1 MHEFIMM
8 YLHTDVDAI
17 QRFVGRMGEL
27 EARRAYP
34 GLRDWSHTKEARVA
48 IWHAGQVFRVVRAV
62 KPYQLRGLDSLAV
75 YHAALVL
82 WVYGL
87 LQCGEIRK
95 LEVGTPMSE
104 DNAVPTVSLD
114 GSEDHLIKAFLACG
128 SGRPG
133 LTMYHHNGNGVD
145 PNTFCE
151 LSKPRLVMAVARQVL
166 EGNCPRSLPEDI
178 LPP

>member
-1 MHEFIMM
+1 MM
-8 YLHTDVDAI
+8 YLHIDVDTI

-48 IWHAGQVFRVVRAV
+48 IWHAGQVFRAVRAV
-62 KPYQLRGLDSLAV
+62 KIYQLRGLDSLAV

-87 LQCGEIRK
+87 LQCGDTRK

-104 DNAVPTVSLD
+104 NNAVPRVPLD
-114 GSEDHLIKAFLACG
+114 ASEDQLIKDFLARG
-128 SGRPG
+128 NGRPG
-133 LTMYHHNGNGVD
+133 LTMYHHHNGNEVD
-145 PNTFCE
+145 PKTFCE
-151 LSKPRLVMAVARQVL
+151 LSKPRLVMAVARQVF
-166 EGNCPRSLPEDI
+166 EGIVLVPYRKTFFPQ
-178 LPP
+178 